1 MAQKWYMFGKLR
13 VILPSIA
20 LAIGVIFGLVKGI
33 DYVRY
38 SMKHVTTDDARVKG
52 RMVSV
57 APEVSGVVKVLRVDE
72 GSVVKAGEVLL
83 ELNDTTYRLQ
93 LEEAQAQA
101 EMIERQLQEDTKE
114 YAFDIRRAD
123 DQLAQ
128 ARAELVAKQSALAEE
143 RAALVLEIEQMRH
156 QLAEAEAAL
165 KEAESTVK
173 ETEGQVRTVT
183 SNWER
188 KQALFNEGIVSLGDR
203 DQAHD
208 ALIQV
213 QARYSATQE
222 RVAQLKARLNNALTA
237 QKRIQLRE
245 RKVQTL
251 EAEVDKAQ
259 ANVRLVQTEVE
270 RSAMRQDKLR
280 ILEARLKEGRAK
292 VERVRQSLQDTLLR
306 SPIDGVISRKRVE
319 EGQLV
324 QNGQPVLVISD
335 PKDVWIL
342 ANIKESSIRDVVVGK
357 VVDITVDAYPDRRF
371 EGKVETIGAAAISE
385 FALFPPTGSFTK
397 VEQRIPVQI
406 AVANTDG
413 LLKPGMM
420 VVVGIVK
427 D

>member
-1 MAQKWYMFGKLR
+1 MVQKWHMFGKLR

-72 GSVVKAGEVLL
+72 GSVVKAGDVLL

-93 LEEAQAQA
+93 LEEAQAQV

-280 ILEARLKEGRAK
+280 ILEAHLKEVRAK

-335 PKDVWIL
+335 PRDVWIL
-342 ANIKESSIRDVVVGK
+342 ANIKESSIRDVIVGK

-406 AVANTDG
+406 TVANTDG